1 MKTEAEVKARLNQ
14 LLSELEELKGK
25 GDIETLRP
33 KLLAIVNES
42 KELSNYVKL
51 LKFETPTTANQIN

>member
-33 KLLAIVNES
+33 KLLAIVKES

-51 LKFETPTTANQIN
+51 LKFETPTTVNQIN

>member
-1 MKTEAEVKARLNQ
+1 MKTEAEVKARLSQ